1 MAPAANAFT
10 INGDNLN
17 ETFDIKGL
25 YIRDY
30 NIKIFNRWGDKVF
43 ESSDMNV
50 DWDGY
55 YNGKLS
61 QMDAYIWIIK
71 AIGVDDVSW
80 PMTGTVTIIR

>member
-1 MAPAANAFT
+1 MPHHEM
-10 INGDNLN
+10 DVPL
-17 ETFDIKGL
+17 L
-25 YIRDY
+25 IRDY

-55 YNGKLS
+55 YNGQLS
-61 QMDAYIWIIK
+61 QMDAYIWEIK
-71 AIGVDDVSW
+71 AIGVDDVNW